1 MRPDVSDEE
10 IGMRSFQL
18 RKQKAT
24 ELALEKIRF
33 NLGSEWRNLNSEQIE
48 LLEWVL
54 GEIWAFVARSEWE
67 HIAFSELTFTDVS
80 KIIDIASQI
89 IAHKKIGSV
98 GLNEINKMIKKLSSE

>member
-33 NLGSEWRNLNSEQIE
+33 NLGSEWRNLDSEQIE

-54 GEIWAFVARSEWE
+54 GEIWAFIARSEWE
-67 HIAFSELTFTDVS
+67 HIAFSELTFADVS
-80 KIIDIASQI
+80 KIIDIAGQI
-89 IAHKKIGSV
+89 IAHKKIGSI